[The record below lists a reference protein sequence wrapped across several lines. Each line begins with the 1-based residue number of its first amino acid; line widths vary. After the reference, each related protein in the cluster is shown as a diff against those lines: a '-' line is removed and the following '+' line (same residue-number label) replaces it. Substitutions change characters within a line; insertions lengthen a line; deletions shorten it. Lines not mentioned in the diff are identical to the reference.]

1 MKVYFTLALQEGC
14 YYVRC
19 MLPMIAGGWDGD
31 MSSLR
36 EPHYNAEQMAQA
48 CLNADVVVFHRP
60 NDDRCLEI
68 ASKLREQGKKIV
80 MDSDDTYKDV
90 DGHKFQYLLNRVDN
104 YLDKFAEFADLITCS
119 TEFLAKEYR
128 ELNKNVI
135 VLPNCVDP
143 DFWPEPLLNESE
155 KVRIGI
161 VGSTAYESD
170 LTEFK
175 PVLEALNAR
184 SDVQIVLF
192 GLPPK
197 NETTVKIVQPVHKK
211 DYAFW
216 ESLNV
221 EWQPLVKM
229 ADYFDTLNELRLD
242 LMLIPRQDRYFN
254 RCKSNLKFL
263 EASMLEIPVIAQG
276 FTTGD
281 SPYQQN
287 PKDTEYMRIVTD
299 KKDWLPYIET
309 YINDKNGRQASGK
322 RAKDY
327 VVENYSIEK
336 HINQWQEAYELLR

>member
-1 MKVYFTLALQEGC
+1 
-14 YYVRC
+14 
-19 MLPMIAGGWDGD
+19 MLPMQAAGWDGD

-36 EPHYNAEQMAQA
+36 EPHYNAEQMAHA
-48 CLNADVVVFHRP
+48 CINADVVVFHRP

-68 ASKLREQGKKIV
+68 AQKLREQGKKIV

-104 YLDKFAEFADLITCS
+104 YLDKFAEFADLVTCS

-128 ELNKNVI
+128 ELNKNVV

-143 DFWPEPLLNESE
+143 DMWPEPLRNEGE

-170 LTEFK
+170 LEEFK
-175 PVLEALNAR
+175 PVLEALNKR
-184 SDVQIVLF
+184 SDVRLVLF

-197 NETTVKIVQPVHKK
+197 NEQTVKVIQPVHKK

-229 ADYFDTLNELRLD
+229 KDYFETLNELRLD

-276 FTTGD
+276 FETGD

-287 PKDTEYMRIVTD
+287 IEDTKYMTVVTNPKNWMRE
-299 KKDWLPYIET
+299 IET
-309 YINDKNGRQASGK
+309 LIEMKDIRKNMGK
-322 RAKDY
+322 NAREY
-327 VVENYSIEK
+327 VIENYSIEK
-336 HINQWQEAYELLR
+336 HINQWENAYEFLTKTLR